1 MTATVPATPSATTTA
16 SRTTTAGATTPPTS
30 PAAWTSAV
38 RIVIT
43 ECDHDSFAAEHD
55 LTDPAGAEL
64 VLTQSRSALELVAN
78 AQGADAILVQ
88 YAPITAEVMDALP
101 RLRVIGRYGVGVDS
115 VDIEAATARG
125 IAVCNVPDYG
135 TESVSDHAI
144 GLTMACARGI
154 PRLDRGIRAGSFDLA
169 AVRPLYKTRDRIFG
183 VIGLGLIGTATAR
196 KAAGLGYQVIGYDIA
211 AEPGA
216 TTFHGFESV
225 GLGELLERSQVVS
238 LHTPLTNITRAMI
251 GADQLALMRQD
262 AILVNTSRGGV
273 IDTDALVEA
282 LLTGSIR
289 GAAIDVHES
298 EPLPA
303 GHPLTTFDSVVLT
316 PHLAWYTE
324 ESYDELK
331 RRTVANVLAVC
342 AGRPPRNIVN
352 PEVLGGPGRNSGCA
366 PMAAAKPATE
376 STAKTSLQLT

>member
-1 MTATVPATPSATTTA
+1 MTTA
-16 SRTTTAGATTPPTS
+16 SP
-30 PAAWTSAV
+30 

-64 VLTQSRSALELVAN
+64 VLTQSRTAAELVAN
-78 AQGADAILVQ
+78 ARDADAILVQ
-88 YAPITAEVMDALP
+88 YAQITADVMDSLP

-115 VDIEAATARG
+115 VDVAAATRRG

-144 GLTMACARGI
+144 GMTLACARGI
-154 PRLDRGIRAGSFDLA
+154 PRRDRGIRAGSFDLA
-169 AVRPLYKTRDRIFG
+169 AVRPLYKTRGRIFG

-211 AEPGA
+211 ADPGA
-216 TTFHGFESV
+216 ATFHGFPSV
-225 GLGELLERSQVVS
+225 SLAELLERSQVVS
-238 LHTPLTNITRAMI
+238 LHTPLTDVTRAMV
-251 GADQLALMRQD
+251 GADQLALMRPD

-282 LLTGSIR
+282 LRTGSIR

-331 RRTVANVLAVC
+331 RRTVANVLEVC

-352 PEVLGGPGRNSGCA
+352 PEVLGAPGRNSGCA
-366 PMAAAKPATE
+366 VTATASTPTA
-376 STAKTSLQLT
+376 STAPALAVAGAKGSLR